1 MAGEAKYPI
10 YTQIGALKSYN
21 GNYYRGTLKRKEP
34 EQWIDET
41 VLFLKKLYFIKEV
54 FFTRI
59 NDDRLHHFVTYQFNK
74 IQ

>member
-1 MAGEAKYPI
+1 MAITIEAH
-10 YTQIGALKSYN
+10 S
-21 GNYYRGTLKRKEP
+21 RGKGDGLEP

-41 VLFLKKLYFIKEV
+41 VLLWKKLYFIKEV
-54 FFTRI
+54 FFTRL